1 MSKVADIILSS
12 HCYYSKVVLYY
23 IGTGGALKKKVEVS
37 SPLQVI
43 EFHGG
48 GGRNYIE
55 GFIA

>member
-48 GGRNYIE
+48 GAEIT
-55 GFIA
+55 